1 MNSLGA
7 YIRKRILLSI
17 FIIFAVS
24 VFAFLIVHLM
34 PGDPVRAVLGYEAD
48 EAAVQKMRSELNLD
62 KPFLTQYWLWIK
74 GIFNGDFGRSL
85 TLNADIGQL
94 IGRRLPVTLSLT
106 IPALAIAA
114 ILGIIIGVI
123 CATNRGSIVDQL
135 LTVAVTILNG
145 VPIFWIGIMMIY
157 LFGVML
163 GWLPLM
169 GYASPFDS
177 FTEYL
182 RKAAMPVAILA
193 IRPMAEI
200 ARQVRTNMLEV
211 INQDYIRT
219 ARAYG
224 LSERKVKYKYALKN
238 ALIPIVTLLALQAR
252 DVAGGSV
259 LAEQVFSIAGMGQLI
274 MISVLNRDF
283 LVIQAIVFVITVI
296 VVFINL
302 LLDVSYGWL
311 DPRIRMTLRKVN

>member
-1 MNSLGA
+1 M
-7 YIRKRILLSI
+7 
-17 FIIFAVS
+17 
-24 VFAFLIVHLM
+24 
-34 PGDPVRAVLGYEAD
+34 
-48 EAAVQKMRSELNLD
+48 
-62 KPFLTQYWLWIK
+62 TQYWLWIK

-135 LTVAVTILNG
+135 LTVAVTISNG
-145 VPIFWIGIMMIY
+145 VPIFWIGIMMIH

-224 LSERKVKYKYALKN
+224 LSERKVKYRVRSEERAYSHRHASR
-238 ALIPIVTLLALQAR
+238 AAGAGCSGR
-252 DVAGGSV
+252 FSAGGTGFFNRGNGP
-259 LAEQVFSIAGMGQLI
+259 AHNDFSA
-274 MISVLNRDF
+274 
-283 LVIQAIVFVITVI
+283 
-296 VVFINL
+296 
-302 LLDVSYGWL
+302 
-311 DPRIRMTLRKVN
+311 